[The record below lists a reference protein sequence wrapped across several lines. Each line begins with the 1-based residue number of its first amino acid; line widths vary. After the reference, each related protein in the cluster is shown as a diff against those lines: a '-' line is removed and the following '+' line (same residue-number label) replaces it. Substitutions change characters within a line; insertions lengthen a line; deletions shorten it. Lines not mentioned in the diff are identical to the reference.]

1 MQPNQAVAKIQK
13 VLSGGNSGEKLLEL
27 NDTKINVKLVPES
40 SGQ

>member
-1 MQPNQAVAKIQK
+1 MKLNQAVAKIQT
-13 VLSGGNSGEKLLEL
+13 VLSGRNSGEKLLEL